1 MRKFRQG
8 GRYQPGVKALAGGDA
23 SDAKFRLG
31 ESSGVKVP
39 VGGKLWLGMMFLVRS
54 SGWGKALTGGD
65 NSGATVPVFVPGGK
79 RLTIF

>member
-54 SGWGKALTGGD
+54 SGWGKLWLGVITLLQRFRCSCRAEKG
-65 NSGATVPVFVPGGK
+65 
-79 RLTIF
+79 